1 MGFNSG
7 FKGLMYR
14 LDYRGGK
21 MDFSFSEVSRP
32 AQCPDLLSVQ
42 TCSVSRPAQCPTSLQ
57 VNEYG
62 WLFPW
67 KWSSRGVRLTT

>member
-32 AQCPDLLSVQ
+32 AQCPDLLSVP
-42 TCSVSRPAQCPTSLQ
+42 PASKSMNTGG
-57 VNEYG
+57 Y
-62 WLFPW
+62 FPE
-67 KWSSRGVRLTT
+67 SEAAGA